1 MTKEEHS
8 NGLVIASCEP
18 GVCNAD
24 TAAQIKQ
31 ALASSDEEDGPPT
44 LAASVKRWWTGS
56 KTLER

>member
-1 MTKEEHS
+1 MGDGE
-8 NGLVIASCEP
+8 
-18 GVCNAD
+18 
-24 TAAQIKQ
+24 TAVQIKQ